1 MGAISGGTRDAR
13 FLLSY
18 YGAHLSRHARLNPN
32 FFSEAE
38 QGRGKKPNNECGG
51 ESGMGVMSGRG
62 ILMASSLPS
71 PHQKFIRK
79 SFVGRAGNSSSSSA
93 SLSSFMR
100 GFSERN
106 PRTTDED
113 FTPSGL
119 VGRRSRLRRI
129 VVRGNTP
136 HEQPGE
142 IVPVTKPGHNEA
154 IR

>member
-1 MGAISGGTRDAR
+1 MARKIESR
-13 FLLSY
+13 FLLM
-18 YGAHLSRHARLNPN
+18 LSR
-32 FFSEAE
+32 
-38 QGRGKKPNNECGG
+38 GRVGEKKPNNECGG
-51 ESGMGVMSGRG
+51 ESGMGVMSGG
-62 ILMASSLPS
+62 ELMASSLPLPAS
-71 PHQKFIRK
+71 KIHPQI
-79 SFVGRAGNSSSSSA
+79 VCRASGKLIIIFRLPSSY
-93 SLSSFMR
+93 FMR

-142 IVPVTKPGHNEA
+142 IVPVTKPGHKGA
-154 IR
+154 IRSLPPLSR